1 MSNLGEIREIK
12 KYVDFFYEETKSDF
26 DDNVNPVIIKS
37 ALIYQYLLVKYTG
50 KKDSVKNIR
59 NSYNGEIGLIG
70 PGHRKITCCLEALFS
85 RYSFCHVHSSFH
97 DAYGRFY
104 NRYGY
109 GSGYYYLFQNL
120 PKFCKKNSLFGNII
134 GLIFSFCKQ
143 LI

>member
-12 KYVDFFYEETKSDF
+12 KYLDFFYEKTKSDF

-50 KKDSVKNIR
+50 KKDSVKNII

-70 PGHRKITCCLEALFS
+70 PGNGRITSCLEALFS

-104 NRYGY
+104 NIYGY
-109 GSGYYYLFQNL
+109 GSGYCYLFHNL

-134 GLIFSFCKQ
+134 GLYFHSVNS
-143 LI
+143 